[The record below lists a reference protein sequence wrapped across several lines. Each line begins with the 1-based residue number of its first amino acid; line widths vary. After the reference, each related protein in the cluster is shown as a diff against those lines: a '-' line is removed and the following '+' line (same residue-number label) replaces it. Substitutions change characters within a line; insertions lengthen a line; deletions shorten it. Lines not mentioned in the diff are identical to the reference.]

1 MKYILYVII
10 GIAVAVSCSDSD
22 EHTRRHEAKDVLYD
36 TVSIM
41 VMQIQKCSRL
51 YTAEYGV
58 RKIITH
64 EDDVSIKGNV
74 LNTDV
79 NIKLPLGDRKI
90 AIPVTARLKAYID
103 FAQFSEKNIERHG
116 DKLTIVL
123 PDPKVILTSSKVDQ
137 QGIRQYVAITR
148 SNFTDKEM
156 ADYEYQGRKSILES
170 IPQLGIIEMAKAN
183 AARVLVPMLVQM
195 GYKDEDIT
203 IVFRKEYT
211 IGDLKRILEKGTA
224 L

>member
-10 GIAVAVSCSDSD
+10 GIAVAVSCSDGD
-22 EHTRRHEAKDVLYD
+22 EHTRRHEAKDVPYD

-156 ADYEYQGRKSILES
+156 ADYEYQGRRAILES

>member
-183 AARVLVPMLVQM
+183 AARVLVPILVQM